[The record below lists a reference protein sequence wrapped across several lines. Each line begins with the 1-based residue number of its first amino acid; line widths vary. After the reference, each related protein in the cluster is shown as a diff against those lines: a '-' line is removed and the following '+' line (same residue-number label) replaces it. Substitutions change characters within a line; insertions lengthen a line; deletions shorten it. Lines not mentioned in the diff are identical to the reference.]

1 MMYFT
6 PQEFACKCG
15 KCGKG
20 LADMQPSTLFKLN
33 QARQIAGA
41 PFVITSA
48 YRCEEH
54 NRKVGGTPNSA
65 HLRGYA
71 VDIKIQNSS
80 VAMKMLK
87 AFLAAGFNRIGYNS
101 RHNFFHIDD
110 DPTLPQHLF
119 FDY

>member
-1 MMYFT
+1 MSFS

-20 LADMQPSTLFKLN
+20 YPEMQPSTLSKLK
-33 QARQIAGA
+33 QARQIAGV
-41 PFVITSA
+41 PFVLTSA

-54 NRKVGGTPNSA
+54 NRNVGGKPNSA

-71 VDIKIQNSS
+71 VDIKVQNSQS
-80 VAMKMLK
+80 AMKILK
-87 AFLAAGFNRIGYNS
+87 ALLSVGFNRIGYNS
-101 RHNFFHIDD
+101 KTKFFHVDD
-110 DPTLPQHLF
+110 DPTLPQGVF

>member
-1 MMYFT
+1 
-6 PQEFACKCG
+6 
-15 KCGKG
+15 
-20 LADMQPSTLFKLN
+20 MQPSTLSKLSK
-33 QARQIAGA
+33 ARQLAGV

-48 YRCEEH
+48 FRCETH
-54 NRKVGGTPNSA
+54 NRNVGGKPNSA

-87 AFLAAGFNRIGYNS
+87 AFLAAGFNRVGYNS
-101 RHNFFHIDD
+101 RTKFFHIDD
-110 DPTLPQHLF
+110 DPTLPQGVF